1 MTDTTTGTTTRD
13 RQVEHEHAARP
24 HRRDT
29 DIRSRASGPEEAEV
43 AEVSAL
49 ARHRD
54 PSARRGRTG
63 TTHTADADRPGR
75 GVIWVRPSDLMTQ
88 TGGRIAG
95 AGISFEAELAR
106 RACRAPVSAIVASR
120 RALRGR
126 HAERENLHR
135 GAGRDR
141 VSRLPGLSEFGQSRR
156 RPYSWV
162 TRSGIGLG

>member
-1 MTDTTTGTTTRD
+1 MTDTTTTTQELR
-13 RQVEHEHAARP
+13 REHEDATRQP
-24 HRRDT
+24 HRRDPDVRDRT
-29 DIRSRASGPEEAEV
+29 SGPEEAEG
-43 AEVSAL
+43 AEASAL

-63 TTHTADADRPGR
+63 TARTADADRPGR
-75 GVIWVRPSDLMTQ
+75 GVTWVRPSDLMTQ
-88 TGGRIAG
+88 AGGRIAG

-106 RACRAPVSAIVASR
+106 RARRAPVSAVVASR
-120 RALRGR
+120 RAIRAR

-141 VSRLPGLSEFGQSRR
+141 VSRLPELSEFGQSRR

>member
-1 MTDTTTGTTTRD
+1 MTDTTTTTTRD
-13 RQVEHEHAARP
+13 RHVEHEHAARP

-29 DIRSRASGPEEAEV
+29 DIRSRAGGPEEAEA

-63 TTHTADADRPGR
+63 TTRTVDADRAGR
-75 GVIWVRPSDLMTQ
+75 GVTWVRPSDLMTQ
-88 TGGRIAG
+88 AGGRIAG

-106 RACRAPVSAIVASR
+106 RARRAPVRAVVAPR
-120 RALRGR
+120 HALRAR
-126 HAERENLHR
+126 QTERENLHL

-141 VSRLPGLSEFGQSRR
+141 VPRLPELSEFGQSRR

>member
-1 MTDTTTGTTTRD
+1 MSDTTTTTQER
-13 RQVEHEHAARP
+13 RPGPEHATSQR
-24 HRRDT
+24 HRRDRDVRDRT
-29 DIRSRASGPEEAEV
+29 SGPEEAEGV
-43 AEVSAL
+43 EAPAL

-63 TTHTADADRPGR
+63 TRRAADADRPGR
-75 GVIWVRPSDLMTQ
+75 GVTWVRPSDLMTQ
-88 TGGRIAG
+88 AGGRVAG

-106 RACRAPVSAIVASR
+106 RARRAPVSAVVASR
-120 RALRGR
+120 RAIRAR
-126 HAERENLHR
+126 QAERENHHR

-141 VSRLPGLSEFGQSRR
+141 VSRLPELSEFGQSRR